1 MDKQKEQ
8 FCCHQTRFLDSKW
21 PTNAFAD
28 GAPPYP
34 AGKLTAL
41 PRLPSWIKGP
51 LRGMEMEREEGK
63 ENASR
68 LQGVQEPVVPHI
80 AFIDRKQAVCFRDDD
95 G

>member
-51 LRGMEMEREEGK
+51 LRGDGKGKGRREGERLTSAGGTR
-63 ENASR
+63 ACRSAYR
-68 LQGVQEPVVPHI
+68 LYRQKTSGM
-80 AFIDRKQAVCFRDDD
+80 F
-95 G
+95 